1 MSGYPVPS
9 ARHHEHITTPIPAT
23 LHWFPGRQRVIFK
36 MAVLVWKC
44 LHDTAPHY
52 LADLCVPTVSTDGR
66 RQSRSAVSRA
76 LLVP

>member
-1 MSGYPVPS
+1 MSGYPVPG

-36 MAVLVWKC
+36 M
-44 LHDTAPHY
+44 APHY